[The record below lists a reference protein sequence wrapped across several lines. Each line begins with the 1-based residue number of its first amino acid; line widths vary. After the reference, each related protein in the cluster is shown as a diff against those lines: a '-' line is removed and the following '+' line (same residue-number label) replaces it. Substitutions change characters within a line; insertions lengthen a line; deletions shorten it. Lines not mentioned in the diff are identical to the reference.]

1 MEFGCLEKRRLGFVC
16 DFWRKYLLGGVC
28 WGGRRGALWWG
39 LARTDDAVAS
49 EEMRV
54 PLVHV
59 HAPAHALAR
68 AVDAPHQL
76 RHHLQRRPAP
86 SQMRAMIAVGCDD
99 GILLRQRRLHADA
112 HSLLPVVEVAEPAD
126 ELALVQHVGR
136 DLEAAHEVRL
146 REHVH
151 DLRLARLHRL
161 GRGFDVVRFERHR
174 DVDGHR
180 VVARR
185 LLGEAALLLS
195 RWDRGWE
202 GNVSTRVREMGAGG
216 RGVATARDAKVQDWK
231 FEYGN

>member
-16 DFWRKYLLGGVC
+16 DFWRKISFGGFVGREARRL
-28 WGGRRGALWWG
+28 WGG

-99 GILLRQRRLHADA
+99 GVLLRQRRLHADA
-112 HSLLPVVEVAEPAD
+112 HSLLAVVEVAEPAD

-180 VVARR
+180 VVVVRTR
-185 LLGEAALLLS
+185 GLLGEAALLLS

-202 GNVSTRVREMGAGG
+202 GNVSGRVREMGAGG
-216 RGVATARDAKVQDWK
+216 RKGIDGAGR
-231 FEYGN
+231 

>member
-1 MEFGCLEKRRLGFVC
+1 MNLVVWKATLGVC
-16 DFWRKYLLGGVC
+16 DFWRKYLLGDL
-28 WGGRRGALWWG
+28 WGGRRGVLWGG

-86 SQMRAMIAVGCDD
+86 SQMRAMIAVGRDYR
-99 GILLRQRRLHADA
+99 ILLRQRRLHADA

-151 DLRLARLHRL
+151 DLGLARLHRL
-161 GRGFDVVRFERHR
+161 GRGFDVVRFEWHG

-180 VVARR
+180 VVVVRTR
-185 LLGEAALLLS
+185 GLLGEAALLSS

-202 GNVSTRVREMGAGG
+202 GNVSTRVREMGAGRKG
-216 RGVATARDAKVQDWK
+216 RDGAGR
-231 FEYGN
+231 